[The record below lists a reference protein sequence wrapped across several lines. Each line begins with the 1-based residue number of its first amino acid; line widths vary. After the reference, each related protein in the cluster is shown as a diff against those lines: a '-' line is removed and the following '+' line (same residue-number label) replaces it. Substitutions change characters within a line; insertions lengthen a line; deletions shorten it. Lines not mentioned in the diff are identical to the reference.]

1 MTMKLLVEEQLIK
14 KKNKIFVVIEPF
26 SASVNT
32 QNLFDENYDTM
43 VKNLKM

>member
-14 KKNKIFVVIEPF
+14 KKKIFVVIEPF